1 MDIIY
6 LSETYLD
13 SSIQSDND
21 NLEIPV
27 YNLVCS
33 DNPLN
38 NTLRG
43 ESFAGRKFHEC
54 INFRE

>member
-43 ESFAGRKFHEC
+43 ESFAGRKFREC
-54 INFRE
+54 H